1 MIRLSFKFLGFVVLS
16 LGFVAFVIDGTRTIA
31 GGKISVTT
39 MEETLNS
46 LAGQKLVLFQA
57 MVERNLHPFIW
68 KPVLTTL
75 LLVPTFVFAMLIGY
89 GIIRMARERVQK
101 IGYTSRP

>member
-1 MIRLSFKFLGFVVLS
+1 MIRLILKFLGFVVLS

-31 GGKISVTT
+31 GSRISVTT
-39 MEETLNS
+39 MGEMLNS
-46 LAGQKLVLFQA
+46 LAGAKVLMFQL
-57 MVERNLHPFIW
+57 MVERNLHPLIW

-75 LLVPTFVFAMLIGY
+75 LLVPTFLAAGLLGFGLI
-89 GIIRMARERVQK
+89 RLARKPGPK